1 MKTIRTKTLLIAFA
15 ICFSAS
21 AHTINLDTSLC
32 AAGQQVQI
40 VKTGIQNPEGP
51 VCDSVNNLYF
61 ADFAGF
67 DTTKGAIWK
76 VTPAGAAAPFKQNLK
91 VPCGIKVDRQNH
103 LIYGGA
109 HGLWQL
115 DLQSANSTTLAS
127 GDSLLEANDLTLTA
141 QGGIFF
147 TSNKWDSVGFIYYR
161 APAGTLIKKLIFPV
175 SDKSFPN
182 GIVFLEEKSF
192 MYIGLSQKVS
202 GGKTGL
208 VRKYSV
214 DNQMNIANP
223 LTFVSISGPDG
234 MAVDV
239 RYNVWIADGE
249 GGIAV
254 FDSLGKGLGT
264 ITMDAGS
271 ASNCCFGGPDMQT
284 LYITS
289 GAGVYSVRLKVKGR
303 KTTGDLPVG
312 VFSISKKPHQ
322 VMLPA
327 DATKVTVVNAM
338 PGSSPAATGKTISL
352 RGEIAPALAG
362 GVRIRRRN

>member
-1 MKTIRTKTLLIAFA
+1 MKTIRTKALLIVGAA
-15 ICFSAS
+15 VYLVG
-21 AHTINLDTSLC
+21 AHTISLDTSFC
-32 AAGQQVQI
+32 AVGEQVQP

-51 VCDSVNNLYF
+51 VCDSAGNLYF

-67 DTTKGAIWK
+67 DSTKGAIWK
-76 VTPAGAAAPFKQNLK
+76 VTPGGTASLFKQNLK
-91 VPCGIKVDRQNH
+91 VPCGLKVDRQNR

-161 APAGTLIKKLIFPV
+161 APAGTLTKKLTFPV

-182 GIVFLEEKSF
+182 GIVYLEEKGF

-214 DNQMNIANP
+214 DNQMNLANP
-223 LTFVSISGPDG
+223 VSFVSVSGPDG

-249 GGIAV
+249 GGVAV
-254 FDSLGKGLGT
+254 FDSAGTKRGT

-271 ASNCCFGGPDMQT
+271 ASNCAFGGPDLQT

-289 GAGVYSVRLKVKGR
+289 GTGVYSVHLKVKGR

-312 VFSISKKPHQ
+312 VLSINRNLHQ
-322 VMLPA
+322 VSLSA
-327 DATKVTVVNAM
+327 AATKVAVVNAV
-338 PGSSPAATGKTISL
+338 PVSRSAATGKTISL

-362 GVRIRRRN
+362 GIRIRQRN